1 MLREGEYCYEIVSTT
16 YDRLCKDRL
25 SNRRR
30 IGRISQT
37 RRHKC
42 GCCNIEFY
50 SAGRASWLINL
61 NCDILAFHLGTM
73 HCLLR
78 LDGIFFIPE
87 FYDTRI
93 GPKLSL
99 SIRRGEGAK
108 RAEEVIQLRIG
119 EL

>member
-1 MLREGEYCYEIVSTT
+1 M
-16 YDRLCKDRL
+16 KDHFP
-25 SNRRR
+25 NRRR

-37 RRHKC
+37 RRHKG

-50 SAGRASWLINL
+50 SASRASWLIDL
-61 NCDILAFHLGTM
+61 NCDILAFHLSTM

-78 LDGIFFIPE
+78 LNGIFLVPE

-93 GPKLSL
+93 GAKMRL
-99 SIRRGEGAK
+99 SIRRGEGTK